1 MEPYLLNIT
10 DFKLRRQLSRF
21 RLSNHNLHIEKGRH
35 AKPKTPVEQRLCNV
49 CNNKMIEDEFH
60 FICVCKKYDDLRDY
74 FFKKM
79 VAMGFYGNFFKLND
93 ILNFSEGSLAVA
105 KFLTKMFKRRK
116 VRHNFRIG
124 PVDLHSNSVN
134 NRRSNNAVR
143 Q

>member
-1 MEPYLLNIT
+1 
-10 DFKLRRQLSRF
+10 
-21 RLSNHNLHIEKGRH
+21 
-35 AKPKTPVEQRLCNV
+35 
-49 CNNKMIEDEFH
+49 MIEDEFH

-116 VRHNFRIG
+116 VIMEG
-124 PVDLHSNSVN
+124 
-134 NRRSNNAVR
+134 
-143 Q
+143 